1 MFFCFFMSLLSGLL
15 SVFSLDA
22 NRVAG
27 NEFHTCVQR
36 NSLLFYPLTPRV
48 IAKGYGVRAR
58 SIEGQTLLL
67 RRYASFIF
75 NFFLSLGPYF
85 VGVTHSFN
93 AENSPKCFRTQL
105 VKSLGED
112 DVGSGLFRC
121 STRDSNQSFRDLP
134 TVFYCSIRL
143 LNNASIVWMD
153 GWNPKKSAPRNTS
166 RFEKSHYKTLP
177 MLESLVENGLQHAWN
192 EQTA

>member
-1 MFFCFFMSLLSGLL
+1 MLFCFFMSLLSRVL
-15 SVFSLDA
+15 SVFSLYA
-22 NRVAG
+22 NGVAG
-27 NEFHTCVQR
+27 NEFHTCVQH
-36 NSLLFYPLTPRV
+36 NGLLFHPLAPRV
-48 IAKGYGVRAR
+48 VANGYGVRAR

-67 RRYASFIF
+67 QRYALFIF
-75 NFFLSLGPYF
+75 NFFSLGPYF

-105 VKSLGED
+105 PKSLGQD

-143 LNNASIVWMD
+143 LNNAGIVWMD
-153 GWNPKKSAPRNTS
+153 GWNPMKSAPSNIS
-166 RFEKSHYKTLP
+166 RFEKSHNKTHVGKP
-177 MLESLVENGLQHAWN
+177 GREWTSARLE
-192 EQTA
+192 

>member
-1 MFFCFFMSLLSGLL
+1 MS
-15 SVFSLDA
+15 
-22 NRVAG
+22 N
-27 NEFHTCVQR
+27 T
-36 NSLLFYPLTPRV
+36 LTP
-48 IAKGYGVRAR
+48 
-58 SIEGQTLLL
+58 TL
-67 RRYASFIF
+67 SFIYIQL
-75 NFFLSLGPYF
+75 FFFSLGPHF

-93 AENSPKCFRTQL
+93 AENSPKCLRTQL

-143 LNNASIVWMD
+143 LNNAGIVWMD
-153 GWNPKKSAPRNTS
+153 GWNPMKSAPRNTS
-166 RFEKSHYKTLP
+166 RFEKSHCKTLS

>member
-1 MFFCFFMSLLSGLL
+1 MSLLSGVL
-15 SVFSLDA
+15 SVFSLYA
-22 NRVAG
+22 NRVPG
-27 NEFHTCVQR
+27 NEVHTCVQR
-36 NSLLFYPLTPRV
+36 NSLLFYLLTPGV
-48 IAKGYGVRAR
+48 IVKGYGVRAR
-58 SIEGQTLLL
+58 SIEGQTLLPQ
-67 RRYASFIF
+67 RYPLFIF
-75 NFFLSLGPYF
+75 NCFFPLGPHF

-121 STRDSNQSFRDLP
+121 STRDSNQSFRNLP

-143 LNNASIVWMD
+143 LNNAGIVWMD
-153 GWNPKKSAPRNTS
+153 GWNPMKCAPRNTS
-166 RFEKSHYKTLP
+166 RFEKSHYKTLS